1 MKLTKK
7 EYNQILKNSNDW
19 WYKADKMLQELE
31 KDNLVTWKNKEIIL
45 DWDNANDKQQWRMR
59 RFKEFRIYYN
69 QCHFS
74 CNILCLA

>member
-1 MKLTKK
+1 
-7 EYNQILKNSNDW
+7 
-19 WYKADKMLQELE
+19 MLQELE

-69 QCHFS
+69 QCQNVLTS
-74 CNILCLA
+74 